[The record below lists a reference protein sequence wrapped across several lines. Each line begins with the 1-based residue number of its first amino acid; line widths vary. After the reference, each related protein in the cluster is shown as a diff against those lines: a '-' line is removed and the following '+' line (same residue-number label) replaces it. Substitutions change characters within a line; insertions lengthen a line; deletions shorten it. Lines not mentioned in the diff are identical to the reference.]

1 MDRTTPY
8 AKKVVSGQ
16 ILKGRTEYLCCKR
29 HLDDMANKKFEY
41 IFDVKLA
48 EMALAIRNSII
59 RFFNNFRR
67 MWKRF
72 SKISSI

>member
-48 EMALAIRNSII
+48 EMALATRNSII
-59 RFFNNFRR
+59 RFLITLEECGKDFLR
-67 MWKRF
+67 
-72 SKISSI
+72 